1 VDMKIEVV
9 SKPRGSEV
17 LQLWMIQDGKDATIM
32 CKTPDGKEL
41 SLMLLSL
48 HLDKLKAYLAG
59 PSLLDPDYFHIG
71 PRGIET
77 C

>member
-1 VDMKIEVV
+1 MKIEVV
-9 SKPRGSEV
+9 SEPRDLGV
-17 LQLWMIQDGKDATIM
+17 LQLWMIQDGNDATIM
-32 CKTPDGKEL
+32 CKTPDGKES

-48 HLDKLKAYLAG
+48 HTDKLKAYLAG

-71 PRGIET
+71 PHGIVT